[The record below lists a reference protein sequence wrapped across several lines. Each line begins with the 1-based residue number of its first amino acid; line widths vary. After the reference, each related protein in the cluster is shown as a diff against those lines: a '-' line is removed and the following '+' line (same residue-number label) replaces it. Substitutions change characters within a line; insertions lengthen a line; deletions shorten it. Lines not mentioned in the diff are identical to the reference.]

1 MFFENQTLSLSLLKL
16 VIYPFHLKF
25 LVFQLV
31 KDITISKYLLKF
43 KFPKDLNN
51 ATGSTSL
58 LSMYSENLEGVI
70 IYGSSSEL
78 CELFDYLWYKMNT
91 LKIFNH
97 INLLN
102 LFPM

>member
-1 MFFENQTLSLSLLKL
+1 MFFENQTLFLSLLKL

-31 KDITISKYLLKF
+31 KDIIISKYVLKF

-58 LSMYSENLEGVI
+58 LSM
-70 IYGSSSEL
+70 
-78 CELFDYLWYKMNT
+78 
-91 LKIFNH
+91 
-97 INLLN
+97 
-102 LFPM
+102 